1 MKKEAELLYDRD
13 EGKLAIKKPDFIRI
27 LR

>member
-1 MKKEAELLYDRD
+1 MKKEADLLYDRD
-13 EGKLAIKKPDFIRI
+13 EGKLATEKPDFIRI